1 MADPGLEVMRGS
13 LDVLILKA
21 LSFGPAHGYSVSRWI
36 RHVTDEALQIE
47 EGALYP
53 ALHRLE
59 RRRSVEADWGLSEN
73 NRKAK
78 FYRLTPRGRRELT
91 SETSAWLQFAQ
102 AVAKVL
108 NATGRAGVEEAS

>member
-1 MADPGLEVMRGS
+1 MSEPGLEVLRGS

-36 RHVTDEALQIE
+36 RQVTDEALQIE

-59 RRRSVEADWGLSEN
+59 RRRSIESDWGLSQN
-73 NRKAK
+73 NRKARY
-78 FYRLTPRGRRELT
+78 YRLTARGRRELAAQT
-91 SETSAWLQFAQ
+91 SSWLRFAQ

-108 NATGRAGVEEAS
+108 NATGRAELEVAR